1 MIYADCK
8 KKLKQCIRSFSAK
21 EDDGFSPHP
30 SYSPDLGTADFHL
43 GPVNY
48 ALGGRHFSYDDE
60 MKFSVREELRRFR
73 KEFYGTSIQRLKQR
87 SKKCVNNE
95 EDLVEKQTQPCK
107 GCAQVKRKFNYDYSN
122 SFWERIRWHYFC
134 SVPRINVS
142 FIRNVT
148 SGQGTHY
155 HHESTSV
162 QI

>member
-1 MIYADCK
+1 MHSK
-8 KKLKQCIRSFSAK
+8 FFGQRRWWFQSSSFLQSW
-21 EDDGFSPHP
+21 FRNRWLP
-30 SYSPDLGTADFHL
+30 SWPCELCTRRTPFFVWRRDEIQRAWGATA
-43 GPVNY
+43 
-48 ALGGRHFSYDDE
+48 
-60 MKFSVREELRRFR
+60 
-73 KEFYGTSIQRLKQR
+73 EFYGTSIQRLKQR